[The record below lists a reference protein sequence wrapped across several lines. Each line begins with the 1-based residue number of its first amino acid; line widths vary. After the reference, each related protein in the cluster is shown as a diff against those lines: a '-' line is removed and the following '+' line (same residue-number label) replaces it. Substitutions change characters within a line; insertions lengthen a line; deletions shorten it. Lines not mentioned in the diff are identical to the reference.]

1 MHGVMKGR
9 SYYTTLCFAVG
20 LFAVASLMISPSLSA
35 FGAPAG
41 QASLKGAAA
50 NEKIPNQ
57 YIVVLK
63 DNADD
68 SPNEVA
74 NEARERGAEV
84 LYVYQYALE
93 GFAVR
98 ANEQALEHIKDNPN
112 VDYVEQDQVVEI
124 FAQNIP
130 TGINRIDA
138 DVSISTASG
147 DGSGSVDVDIAIIDT
162 GIDLDHPDL
171 NVYKQK
177 SFVKSKRTADDDNGH
192 GSHVAGTAAAKD
204 DSSGVVGVSPGAR
217 LWAVK
222 VLDRN
227 GSGSMSAVIA
237 GVDYVTQN
245 AASIDVANMSLG
257 CKCTSSSLNSAMSNS
272 VAAGVT
278 YAVAAGNNAED
289 AGSFSPANH
298 PDVITVSAI
307 ADSDGKCG
315 GLGSS
320 TSYGA
325 DDTFAT
331 FSNYGSTIE
340 LAAPGVKI
348 YSTYKGGSYATLSGT
363 SMAAPHVA
371 GAAGLYKAS
380 NPTASPSEVLA
391 ALTSSASIST
401 TTCDATLNDGRGYFS
416 GDKDSST
423 EPLLHAGTL

>member
-1 MHGVMKGR
+1 MKGR
-9 SYYTTLCFAVG
+9 SYYTTLCLAVG
-20 LFAVASLMISPSLSA
+20 LFAVTSLIISPSLQA

-41 QASLKGAAA
+41 QAGLKGAAA

-93 GFAVR
+93 GFAIR
-98 ANEQALEHIKDNPN
+98 ASEQALEKIKNNPN
-112 VDYVEQDQVVEI
+112 VDHVEQDQVVEI
-124 FAQNIP
+124 FAQTMP

-138 DVSISTASG
+138 DLSSTKSG

-177 SFVKSKRTADDDNGH
+177 SFVKGKRTADDDNGH
-192 GSHVAGTAAAKD
+192 GSHVAGTVAAKD
-204 DSSGVVGVSPGAR
+204 GSSGVVGVSPGAK

-245 AASIDVANMSLG
+245 AASIEVANMSLG
-257 CKCTSSSLNSAMSNS
+257 CKCTSISLNTAISNS

-278 YAVAAGNNAED
+278 YAVAAGNNAEN
-289 AGSFSPANH
+289 ASSFSPANH

-315 GLGSS
+315 GLGPS

-348 YSTYKGGSYATLSGT
+348 YSTYKGGAYATMSGT

-380 NPTASPSEVLA
+380 NPTASPLEVLD

-416 GDKDSST
+416 GDKDSAA
-423 EPLLHAGTL
+423 EPLLHVGTL

>member
-1 MHGVMKGR
+1 MMKRR
-9 SYYTTLCFAVG
+9 SSYKQLLFAAVA
-20 LFAVASLMISPSLSA
+20 LFAVTSLITSPSLQASGVSA
-35 FGAPAG
+35 A
-41 QASLKGAAA
+41 QASLKGAPD
-50 NEKIPNQ
+50 EKIPNQ

-63 DNADD
+63 DNAQDG
-68 SPNEVA
+68 PNEVA
-74 NEARERGAEV
+74 NQARESGAEV
-84 LYVYQYALE
+84 LYVYQYALK

-98 ANEQALEHIKDNPN
+98 ASAQALEHIKNNPN
-112 VDYVEQDQVVEI
+112 VDHVEQDQLVEI
-124 FAQNIP
+124 FAQTIP

-138 DVSISTASG
+138 DLSSTKAG
-147 DGSGSVDVDIAIIDT
+147 DGSGSVSVDIAIIDT

-177 SFVKSKRTADDDNGH
+177 SFVKGKRTADDDNGH

-204 DSSGVVGVSPGAR
+204 NSVGVVGVSPGAR

-245 AASIDVANMSLG
+245 AASIDAANMSLG
-257 CKCTSSSLNSAMSNS
+257 CKCTSTSLNTAISSS

-289 AGSFSPANH
+289 ARSFSPANH

-315 GLGSS
+315 GRGSS
-320 TSYGA
+320 TSYGN
-325 DDTFAT
+325 DDTFAS

-363 SMAAPHVA
+363 SMATPHVT

-380 NPTASPSEVLA
+380 HPAASPSEVLA
-391 ALTSSASIST
+391 ALRASASTSST
-401 TTCDATLNDGRGYFS
+401 VCDTTLNDGRGYFS
-416 GDKDSST
+416 GDKDSSA
-423 EPLLHAGTL
+423 EPLLHVRTL